1 MTETSHTTWAAPNHS
16 AGHLSVHVEGAHPED
31 VPFLFERQQERL
43 GPAFAAA
50 LVYHVVM
57 ILLALFAVRY
67 GSHSTSA
74 AVLPE
79 RPNENIVWLSEPGP
93 GGGGGGGGNKMKE
106 PPRKAA

>member
-1 MTETSHTTWAAPNHS
+1 MTETSHTTWAAPNYS
-16 AGHLSVHVEGAHPED
+16 AGHLSVHVEGAHPDD

-43 GPAFAAA
+43 APAFAAA

-79 RPNENIVWLSEPGP
+79 RPNENIVWLSEPGSWP
-93 GGGGGGGGNKMKE
+93 TVLEMF
-106 PPRKAA
+106 